1 VVTVTPVEAGALGE
15 PEPSQPPP
23 KTSNMPAAVA
33 WMIGTLLSF
42 SLMAISVRELGG
54 VLNLFEILMV
64 RSIGG
69 LLVLLAVMI
78 ARPHLFR
85 ELALRRPVIHLIRN
99 GTHFL
104 ASIGWSFAVIMLPL
118 ATVFAI
124 EFMMPVWAGMLA
136 VLLLGERF
144 TLSRAGSIVLGFAGV
159 LVIMRPGLEAFQ
171 PAALAV
177 LGASFGYAV
186 SNIATKKLVPVQ
198 HTIAILFWMNLMQA
212 AMGLAGIDPAFLF
225 KLNATQWLAAVV
237 IALAGAF
244 AHYCLTNALR
254 VADAIV
260 VIPLDFLRIPLI
272 ACVGWMFYGE
282 RLDLLV
288 FAGAGIIVLGIVWN
302 LRAEMRR

>member
-23 KTSNMPAAVA
+23 KTSNVPAAVA
-33 WMIGTLLSF
+33 WMVGTLLSF
-42 SLMAISVRELGG
+42 SLMAVSVRELGG

-69 LLVLLAVMI
+69 LIVLLAVMI
-78 ARPHLFR
+78 AQPHLFKQ
-85 ELALRRPVIHLIRN
+85 LALRRPIVHFIRN
-99 GTHFL
+99 SSHFV
-104 ASIGWSFAVIMLPL
+104 ASIGWSFAVITLPL

-124 EFMMPVWAGMLA
+124 EFMMPVWAGILA

-144 TLSRAGSIVLGFAGV
+144 TVSRAGSIVLGFTGV
-159 LVIMRPGLEAFQ
+159 LVIMRPGLDAFQ

-177 LGASFGYAV
+177 LGASLGYAV
-186 SNIATKKLVPVQ
+186 SNIATKKLVPLQ
-198 HTIAILFWMNLMQA
+198 HTLAILFWMNVMQA
-212 AMGLAGIDPAFLF
+212 AMAVVATDPTFPLR
-225 KLNATQWLAAVV
+225 LNAAQWLAAAG
-237 IALAGAF
+237 IALTGAV

-272 ACVGWMFYGE
+272 ALIGWMLYGE

-288 FAGAGIIVLGIVWN
+288 FAGAGIIVSGIVWN
-302 LRAEMRR
+302 LRAEMRQ

>member
-15 PEPSQPPP
+15 PEPSQPPS
-23 KTSNMPAAVA
+23 KTSNIPAAVA
-33 WMIGTLLSF
+33 WMVGTLLSF
-42 SLMAISVRELGG
+42 SLMAVSVRELGG

-78 ARPHLFR
+78 AQPHLFK
-85 ELALRRPVIHLIRN
+85 ELALRRPVVHLIRN
-99 GTHFL
+99 SSHF
-104 ASIGWSFAVIMLPL
+104 ASSIGWSFAVITLPL

-136 VLLLGERF
+136 VVLLGERF

-159 LVIMRPGLEAFQ
+159 LVIMRPGIEAFQ

-198 HTIAILFWMNLMQA
+198 HTVAIIFWMNVMQA
-212 AMGLAGIDPAFLF
+212 AMALIATDPAFPL
-225 KLNATQWLAAVV
+225 KLNAVQWLAAAG
-237 IALAGAF
+237 IALTGAV

-272 ACVGWMFYGE
+272 ALIGWSLYGE

-288 FAGAGIIVLGIVWN
+288 FAGAGIIVSGIVWN
-302 LRAEMRR
+302 LRAEMRK

>member
-1 VVTVTPVEAGALGE
+1 VVTPVESEALGT
-15 PEPSQPPP
+15 PEPSQPVR
-23 KTSNMPAAVA
+23 TSNVPAAVA
-33 WMIGTLLSF
+33 WMVGTLLSF
-42 SLMAISVRELGG
+42 SLMAVSVRELGG
-54 VLNLFEILMV
+54 VLNLSEMLMV

-78 ARPHLFR
+78 PQPHLFR
-85 ELALRRPVIHLIRN
+85 ELVLRRPLIHLIRN
-99 GTHFL
+99 GTHFF
-104 ASIGWSFAVIMLPL
+104 ASLGWSFAVITLPL

-124 EFMMPVWAGMLA
+124 EFMMPVWAGILA

-144 TLSRAGSIVLGFAGV
+144 TFSRGGSILLGFVGV
-159 LVIMRPGLEAFQ
+159 LIIMRPGLEAFQ

-177 LGASFGYAV
+177 LGASFGYAA

-198 HTIAILFWMNLMQA
+198 HTIAILFWMNVMQT
-212 AMGLAGIDPAFLF
+212 AMALIGTDLTFPL
-225 KLNATQWLAAVV
+225 KLAAWHWLPAAGV
-237 IALAGAF
+237 ALTGAI

-272 ACVGWMFYGE
+272 AFVGWTFYGE

-288 FAGAGIIVLGIVWN
+288 FAGAGVIVSGIVWN
-302 LRAEMRR
+302 LRSEMRK